1 MKQDRSEAGK
11 SEIKSARTVLI
22 KAMIFSFYQYR
33 SGCVFYCSRIA
44 RKVEAGLCLLVNV
57 GKRLHGEVND
67 GSAASAY
74 QSVPGTDRENVVYRD
89 QAGDAGGEAC
99 GNKNLRI
106 QPHI

>member
-1 MKQDRSEAGK
+1 M
-11 SEIKSARTVLI
+11 LI
-22 KAMIFSFYQYR
+22 FPAAVRAAAEKEDSVIFYLAC
-33 SGCVFYCSRIA
+33 GT
-44 RKVEAGLCLLVNV
+44 GLCLLVNV

-74 QSVPGTDRENVVYRD
+74 QSVPGTDRKTVVCRY

>member
-1 MKQDRSEAGK
+1 M
-11 SEIKSARTVLI
+11 LI
-22 KAMIFSFYQYR
+22 FPAAVRAAAEKEDSVIFYLAC
-33 SGCVFYCSRIA
+33 GT
-44 RKVEAGLCLLVNV
+44 GLCLLVNV
-57 GKRLHGEVND
+57 GKWLHGEVND